1 MLERRKERARYEEKL
16 KKLREKATTISG
28 RINEVKCKSKSSTP
42 HLLTP
47 VFLLARGFAFSG
59 EAGNDK
65 LVTESLTN
73 RIAAAL
79 RHKIHLRLKE
89 YRAEKAAAEGAS
101 PTKEESTPGQA
112 APQYEQ

>member
-28 RINEVKCKSKSSTP
+28 RINEVKS
-42 HLLTP
+42 
-47 VFLLARGFAFSG
+47 RGFAFSG